1 MINWKDKKVFSI
13 ASGKGGVGKTSFAA
27 NIGIRLAHSGSKV
40 LLVDADIGTANIHT
54 LLGIKYP
61 EKTLRDFTSGKVKK
75 LEDALI
81 TTEYRDLRILSSAG
95 DILSISAPNYKER
108 QKLINALNR
117 LDVEYIIFDIPAG
130 ANNRAIDFFTLAPTG
145 IIIIQPLPTSL
156 ENAFAFI
163 KNLLI
168 RHLLRIFY
176 HNLEMNQYIKDAIKQ
191 QQQDKPIEFPQLLK
205 VLEEKDPGAIAM
217 FKKEVYKEGTKLFMV
232 MNSVKNRNQIQVG
245 EKFSEI
251 IKKHLFVEAD
261 VIGNLP
267 YDHFMDNAIS
277 SRIPFILKYPDSD
290 YTFELVKTSNRLK
303 KILL

>member
-1 MINWKDKKVFSI
+1 MINWKNKKVFSV
-13 ASGKGGVGKTSFAA
+13 ASGKGGVGKTSFSA
-27 NIGIRLAHSGSKV
+27 NIGLRLADSGSKV

-61 EKTLRDFTSGKVKK
+61 EKTLRDFTSGKVKN

-130 ANNRAIDFFTLAPTG
+130 ANSRAIDFFTLAPIG
-145 IIIIQPLPTSL
+145 IIIIQPIPTSL

-176 HNLEMNQYIKDAIKQ
+176 HNQEMNQYIKDAIKQ

-217 FKKEVYKEGTKLFMV
+217 FKKEVYREGTTLFMV
-232 MNSVKNRNQIQVG
+232 MNSVKNINQIQVG

-251 IKKHLFVEAD
+251 IKKHLFIETEVL
-261 VIGNLP
+261 GNLP

-277 SRIPFILKYPDSD
+277 SRVPFILKYPDSD
-290 YTFELVKTSNRLK
+290 YTFELVKTSNKLK
-303 KILL
+303 KAFR